1 MAYDTKPGW
10 SRVFVRSA
18 TSGPRRAR
26 RPAHTSALDATGP
39 SVDETIDEFLEV
51 VDDGSARDRYGR
63 PFTREAALELHWY
76 LGGHVAEALGA
87 MSVSRVRRRDVEALV
102 YELGDAGLSR
112 DRLRPLAKA
121 VRALYD
127 YALERGLVQH
137 NPAERVALPDEDETE
152 QPVAAYA
159 SRAASPPR
167 TTIFDH
173 AISVAL
179 RVATLGFLLAALT
192 FLAESL

>member
-10 SRVFVRSA
+10 SRVFVRPA

-26 RPAHTSALDATGP
+26 RRAHAVSADVPGS
-39 SVDETIDEFLEV
+39 SVDETIDEFLAV

-63 PFTREAALELHWY
+63 PFTRGAALELHWY
-76 LGGHVAEALGA
+76 LGGHVVEALGA
-87 MSVSRVRRRDVEALV
+87 MSLSEVRRRDVEGLV
-102 YELGDAGLSR
+102 HELGGAGLSPR
-112 DRLRPLAKA
+112 RLRTLAQS

-137 NPAERVALPDEDETE
+137 NPAERVAIADDDETQ
-152 QPVAAYA
+152 QPIA
-159 SRAASPPR
+159 SDTSRVASPPER
-167 TTIFDH
+167 TIFDH
-173 AISVAL
+173 ALSVAL
-179 RVATLGFLLAALT
+179 RVATLGFLLTALT

>member
-26 RPAHTSALDATGP
+26 RPAHPSALDVTGP
-39 SVDETIDEFLEV
+39 TVDETIDEFLEV

-63 PFTREAALELHWY
+63 PFTREAAVELHWY

-87 MSVSRVRRRDVEALV
+87 MSLSEVRRRDVEALV

-112 DRLRPLAKA
+112 DRLRPLTKS

-137 NPAERVALPDEDETE
+137 NPAERVALPDDDETE

-159 SRAASPPR
+159 SRAVSPPR

-173 AISVAL
+173 AISTAL
-179 RVATLGFLLAALT
+179 RVATLGFLLTAVT

>member
-1 MAYDTKPGW
+1 
-10 SRVFVRSA
+10 V
-18 TSGPRRAR
+18 
-26 RPAHTSALDATGP
+26 TGP
-39 SVDETIDEFLEV
+39 SVDETIDEFLEA

-87 MSVSRVRRRDVEALV
+87 MRLSRVHRRDVEALV
-102 YELGDAGLSR
+102 DELGDAGLSR
-112 DRLRPLAKA
+112 DRLRPLTKA

-127 YALERGLVQH
+127 YARERGLAQH

-159 SRAASPPR
+159 SRVASPPR
-167 TTIFDH
+167 TTTFDR